1 MYQSLNNTTS
11 GRIVACALI
20 VAFACGNFTHA
31 QTRRPSS
38 PPVRATP
45 PPPPPPPV
53 SSSSAQTSK
62 SAIGVPVEI
71 DEDDVISFETDL
83 VNVPVVV
90 LNAQGQPAGSL
101 KREDFRVLEDG
112 RAQPITSF
120 AAIEAPFEVA
130 LLLDTSGS
138 TRAEL
143 NLIRRAANAFIDA
156 LRDGDRVAV
165 IAFTSRQE
173 DGTRRAVVDVK
184 QELTDDRESLRRAIE
199 GLEISNGTPYYDALE
214 IIGKKVFSEAV
225 KPEKRGRRAVVALT
239 DGVDSS
245 SDAEFDEA
253 QAALTKRG
261 VMSYFVQLDTESFVE
276 DRLLQDCADG
286 TGSLVLSRA
295 QLQRYRRLFAPTMEA
310 ADFANFCSLG
320 QFERMQIS
328 RDLYKLAG
336 QEMTQL
342 TRATGG
348 KTFPAA
354 DLRDARRAFALVAQ
368 EIGTQYSLGY
378 YSTNKLRNGAYR
390 KIRVETPR
398 LKGAQI
404 QAREGYTAPRG

>member
-1 MYQSLNNTTS
+1 MYQAINNTASWRTVT
-11 GRIVACALI
+11 IALI
-20 VAFACGNFTHA
+20 IGFILCSSLAPA
-31 QTRRPSS
+31 QTRRTSS
-38 PPVRATP
+38 PPVKAP
-45 PPPPPPPV
+45 PPPPRLSPSPP
-53 SSSSAQTSK
+53 AQTSK
-62 SAIGVPVEI
+62 PAGVPVEV
-71 DEDDVISFETDL
+71 DDNDVISFETDL

-90 LNAQGQPAGSL
+90 MNAQGQPAGNL

-112 RAQPITSF
+112 RAQAITSF
-120 AAIEAPFEVA
+120 AAVEAPFEVA

-156 LRDGDRVAV
+156 LREGDQVAI

-184 QELTDDRESLRRAIE
+184 QELTDDRESLRLAVE

-214 IIGKKVFSEAV
+214 TIAREVFSESV

-239 DGVDSS
+239 DGVDSA
-245 SDAEFDEA
+245 SDAEFEEA

-328 RDLYKLAG
+328 RDLYKLAS
-336 QEMTQL
+336 QEMTRL

-378 YSTNKLRNGAYR
+378 YSTNKVRNGAYR
-390 KIRVETPR
+390 KIRVEIPR

-404 QAREGYTAPRG
+404 QARDGYTAPRG